1 MLYLKCTAHVQK
13 ALGLNKLSLHQ
24 AQPSQAPLGHWL
36 VNRFDLG
43 NRKALVFMSEPT
55 LLSFILYEGVRPLSP
70 VTLPQMF
77 LAGLTQLLAMRGFA
91 EKSIADATRP
101 YHTGQFAKTDSR
113 ASLGSLNDMVGTYQW
128 LVEAGGGLHSCN
140 LSAIIMQINK
150 TPQRRLNW
158 ACAWDAV
165 STKLQVLS

>member
-55 LLSFILYEGVRPLSP
+55 LLSFILYEGARPLSP
-70 VTLPQMF
+70 ITLPQMF
-77 LAGLTQLLAMRGFA
+77 LAGLTQLLEMRGFA
-91 EKSIADATRP
+91 EKSIADATRRV
-101 YHTGQFAKTDSR
+101 QA
-113 ASLGSLNDMVGTYQW
+113 
-128 LVEAGGGLHSCN
+128 
-140 LSAIIMQINK
+140 
-150 TPQRRLNW
+150 
-158 ACAWDAV
+158 
-165 STKLQVLS
+165 LQVFTQLVQRLVLLHARGDPSEHCPADLCFMPLK